1 MKLKADAAC
10 QTDGSRSSDREQLLQ
25 RELQELR
32 EQLAL
37 QMEKTQALTHTLE
50 ARAAE
55 LAEVR
60 ERSERQKTELSRLQE
75 VERLSQEMRRE
86 IQSLRDEQL
95 QFQEERRQFQKLQET
110 HSRCADNQRELAQ
123 LREAA
128 VQAAADREEMER
140 LREEN
145 RSSKQR
151 AAALEAER
159 ARYEETLARQKE
171 AMKEMQTKLQEMMQH
186 SKDSGA
192 EAVVQKLMKKAGISD
207 EVVISTE
214 QVWVRLYRDAVTRR
228 ERQEKLRAEKQAQQ
242 QQDRET
248 REDQVRRRESEI
260 FAIPPIEAASPTR
273 KEVSPSQ
280 LSPSQPS
287 PQGSPM
293 CAWLRAD
300 LDLSP
305 VRVMQAPQRRRILAP
320 PKGQL
325 QTSHSAPSFL
335 PAAAAVS
342 LSQCR

>member
-1 MKLKADAAC
+1 MHHLASAENKAVSWTAHWSPGKRDEICRNPERVEKLMTICKVRLLLKCAFAC
-10 QTDGSRSSDREQLLQ
+10 QLHKLNPADFIRFGLSDRVTTFVKGEGHSERKALEEAWRLIWNLAEPDRLLACALHTDQ
-25 RELQELR
+25 DHGDVLVYEDEELGRNFPL
-32 EQLAL
+32 
-37 QMEKTQALTHTLE
+37 
-50 ARAAE
+50 AAE
-55 LAEVR
+55 
-60 ERSERQKTELSRLQE
+60 K
-75 VERLSQEMRRE
+75 
-86 IQSLRDEQL
+86 
-95 QFQEERRQFQKLQET
+95 
-110 HSRCADNQRELAQ
+110 
-123 LREAA
+123 
-128 VQAAADREEMER
+128 
-140 LREEN
+140 
-145 RSSKQR
+145 
-151 AAALEAER
+151 
-159 ARYEETLARQKE
+159 ARYEETLARQKD

-186 SKDSGA
+186 SKESGA

-260 FAIPPIEAASPTR
+260 FAIPPIDAASPTR
-273 KEVSPSQ
+273 KEVNPSQ
-280 LSPSQPS
+280 PSPSQPT